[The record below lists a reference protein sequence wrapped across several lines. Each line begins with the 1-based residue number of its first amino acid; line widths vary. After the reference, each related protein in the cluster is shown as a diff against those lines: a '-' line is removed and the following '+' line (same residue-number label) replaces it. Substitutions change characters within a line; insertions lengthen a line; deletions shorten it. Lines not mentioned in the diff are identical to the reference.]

1 MNSRN
6 HPAFLR
12 WTHGRCAASFAAAGA
27 RVTPLGGGQRRA
39 AVEAAR
45 WTLDGMHLVSDAA
58 LAAFD
63 LDGAVR
69 EHRNGQRRRELVA
82 QVEDHIGALHDWP
95 RKEQRLVLTRAGGRG
110 DIFRFILFLLGNR
123 VPPRPVATLLLGLGL
138 LPTSKKRRDAWDA
151 MRAFRDG
158 TLRPDAFYWNMEC
171 NSRSLVHD
179 LQSWCAHGVPV
190 SMRDSLF
197 WADAQRM
204 LLA

>member
-1 MNSRN
+1 MDAARA
-6 HPAFLR
+6 AF
-12 WTHGRCAASFAAAGA
+12 TAAGA
-27 RVTPLGGGQRRA
+27 RLNPLRSIED
-39 AVEAAR
+39 VAAR
-45 WTLDGMHLVSDAA
+45 CTLHGMHLVSDAA